1 MILYIMLALFRFAL
15 LGVRSYAERRDCL
28 PEGTKIP
35 APDITEGL
43 LLRPFT
49 NKRVLTSA
57 EILVQWDFVLN
68 YNPT

>member
-1 MILYIMLALFRFAL
+1 MKRGRTCPKVLKTGYCEKAMQDAARKALEA
-15 LGVRSYAERRDCL
+15 
-28 PEGTKIP
+28 KIP

-57 EILVQWDFVLN
+57 EILVQ
-68 YNPT
+68 